1 MKSAPSLV
9 LLVAAVAVL
18 AAGQAQAEDLLEVYR
33 PALANDPQIR
43 EADALRRAARE
54 QRPQA
59 WAQVLP
65 QITGAASIQ
74 RDDEESSGSFP
85 TLTLSN
91 PADPTSPLVLQVFPR
106 DSKTKPDIDT
116 WSLDLRQSIF
126 SWENWV
132 ALRRAGHQV
141 AQAEA
146 DYGVAQQDLMLRV
159 AQRYF
164 DVLGARDD
172 LEAEQAALEA
182 ISRQLEQAEKRF
194 EVGLIA
200 ITDVQD
206 TRAARDN
213 AAAAVIEAKRRLATA
228 EELLREVTGAK
239 YDQLAKP
246 DANIPLKAPE
256 PADEDRWVEASLN
269 QNLRLI
275 SSRLGADIAREN
287 VRASYGGHLPSI
299 ELFATRSHLEVEA
312 DQTFAPIPERGFA
325 GGTAPATQE
334 EDTTTYG
341 LRFSVP
347 IFSGGLAQ
355 SRVRE
360 SQFRWIAARERFV
373 RTSRE
378 TEREARDAYLGVISE
393 IARVNAL
400 RQALESSQTALKATE
415 AGYEVGTRTSVD
427 VLDARRTLVAAQS
440 NFARSRYS
448 YIMNVLRLRAAAGT
462 LNEETLAE
470 VNAWLNA
477 TAQLSTPAGAPQ
489 PQQ

>member
-33 PALANDPQIR
+33 QALANDPQIR

-91 PADPTSPLVLQVFPR
+91 PADPSRPLALQALPR
-106 DSKTKPDIDT
+106 DSKTKPATDM
-116 WSLDLRQSIF
+116 WSVAPRQSVF
-126 SWENWV
+126 SRENWV

-287 VRASYGGHLPSI
+287 VRASYGGH
-299 ELFATRSHLEVEA
+299 
-312 DQTFAPIPERGFA
+312 
-325 GGTAPATQE
+325 
-334 EDTTTYG
+334 
-341 LRFSVP
+341 
-347 IFSGGLAQ
+347 
-355 SRVRE
+355 
-360 SQFRWIAARERFV
+360 
-373 RTSRE
+373 
-378 TEREARDAYLGVISE
+378 
-393 IARVNAL
+393 
-400 RQALESSQTALKATE
+400 
-415 AGYEVGTRTSVD
+415 
-427 VLDARRTLVAAQS
+427 
-440 NFARSRYS
+440 
-448 YIMNVLRLRAAAGT
+448 
-462 LNEETLAE
+462 
-470 VNAWLNA
+470 
-477 TAQLSTPAGAPQ
+477 
-489 PQQ
+489 